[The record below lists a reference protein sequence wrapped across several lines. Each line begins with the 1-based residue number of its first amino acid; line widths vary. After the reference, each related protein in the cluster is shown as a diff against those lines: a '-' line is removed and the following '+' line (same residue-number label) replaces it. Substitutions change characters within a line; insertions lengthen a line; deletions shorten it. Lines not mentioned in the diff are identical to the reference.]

1 MAKLK
6 TGRHTSALKELR
18 KSLKRKQK
26 NLILKNKI
34 KETKKQI
41 LKYIQE
47 KNLEEAK
54 KLLQQYYKI
63 VDKAAKIHYIHKNKA
78 ARLKSDLAKRLS
90 SLSK

>member
-18 KSLKRKQK
+18 KSLKRRAK

-41 LKYIQE
+41 LKYVQE
-47 KNLEEAK
+47 KNIEEAK
-54 KLLQQYYKI
+54 KLLPQFYKI
-63 VDKAAKIHYIHKNKA
+63 VDKAAKINYIHKNNA
-78 ARLKSDLAKRLS
+78 AKLKSDLAKKIFS
-90 SLSK
+90 IK